1 MTKNIA
7 HNLPKNVSDWKIAAE
22 KEGVLSLTLSTLDV
36 LPSASKMSIREYL
49 AMRVLRPRR
58 LKAEKIP
65 VKKALEDRT
74 EKILSGFNAFESYIA
89 YITESKKSVGKE
101 DRNLGAFQ
109 LVRDSQLQALGH
121 KANVSDLTPTA
132 PPIFRPRSSQDPS
145 SQPGSQ
151 SRPAA
156 GSTTHLAVSG
166 ATEAPRPTA
175 AAPSPCQLPL
185 STSGQSGTATTYA
198 SWIVPSRSKDEQIV
212 NEALTELL
220 RALTLNIP
228 DIACRWTSARRPFA
242 TLQFAQNELTA
253 CTDGYLEGIVVDET
267 FAIVEAKAAS
277 RDRKHQPLVLWQEA
291 AEMVAW
297 IMTDTNARQCP
308 LDK

>member
-1 MTKNIA
+1 MAKNIV
-7 HNLPKNVSDWKIAAE
+7 HTLPRNVSDWTKAAE
-22 KEGVLSLTLSTLDV
+22 REGVLSKTLSTLDA
-36 LPSASKMSIREYL
+36 LPSASKMSIKEYL

-58 LKAEKIP
+58 MKAEKIP
-65 VKKALEDRT
+65 VNKALEDRT
-74 EKILSGFNAFESYIA
+74 EEILSGFHAFEHYIA
-89 YITESKKSVGKE
+89 HIAESKKSVGKE
-101 DRNLGAFQ
+101 DGNLGAFQ
-109 LVRDSQLQALGH
+109 LARDSQLQALGH
-121 KANVSDLTPTA
+121 KVNASDLTPTA

-145 SQPGSQ
+145 SQPDSQ
-151 SRPAA
+151 SQPAA

-166 ATEAPRPTA
+166 AAEAPSPAA
-175 AAPSPCQLPL
+175 AAPSPSSFALG
-185 STSGQSGTATTYA
+185 TSGPSGTATTYA
-198 SWIVPSRSKDEQIV
+198 SWMIPSRSKDEQIV

-242 TLQFAQNELTA
+242 TLQFGQNELTA
-253 CTDGYLEGIVVDET
+253 CTDGSLEGIVVDET

-277 RDRKHQPLVLWQEA
+277 RDRRRQPLVLWQEA

-297 IMTDTNARQCP
+297 IVTDTNSRQCP